1 MGRTTKGSHE
11 DRGVGPTPH
20 WPRFPTQSEGLV
32 TDVVTAYT
40 EARSKARRPTELQ
53 DSSFPTVSTA
63 YGLPQCSVGPLER
76 KVEQV
81 IVLSL
86 EGTRAA
92 GSAALPSAGE
102 QKELVE
108 RGPGP
113 GSAWR
118 LSGGGAGILTDYLT
132 PIQSS
137 LFKQEKQFL
146 GLFWCVL

>member
-1 MGRTTKGSHE
+1 MKTEGSGPHHTGHASQHNLRGWLQMSQHTQRPGARPEDPQNYRTH
-11 DRGVGPTPH
+11 PFLQ
-20 WPRFPTQSEGLV
+20 FPQPM
-32 TDVVTAYT
+32 A
-40 EARSKARRPTELQ
+40 
-53 DSSFPTVSTA
+53 PTV
-63 YGLPQCSVGPLER
+63 QCGPLG
-76 KVEQV
+76 KKG
-81 IVLSL
+81 
-86 EGTRAA
+86 GTSHCPEPRGNRAA

>member
-1 MGRTTKGSHE
+1 MKTEGSGPHHTGHASQHNLRGWLQMSSQHTQRPGARPEDPQNYRTHPFLQFPQPMGSRSAVWALGKKGGASHCPE
-11 DRGVGPTPH
+11 PRGNPGG
-20 WPRFPTQSEGLV
+20 RFCC
-32 TDVVTAYT
+32 TA
-40 EARSKARRPTELQ
+40 L
-53 DSSFPTVSTA
+53 
-63 YGLPQCSVGPLER
+63 CC
-76 KVEQV
+76 
-81 IVLSL
+81 
-86 EGTRAA
+86 
-92 GSAALPSAGE
+92 E